1 MIYSVPFCILVP
13 LSLALALQTRFRG
26 SKFYQALYY
35 LPSLLS
41 ISTVT
46 LSWRY
51 VFATDYGIV
60 NKFLGSPHNWFA
72 PPYSWIM
79 LVVVT
84 VWWCTG
90 GTMVIYQSALASIPQ
105 DQYEAAAV
113 DGAGAWAKFRHITM
127 PGMRYPLMYTLVMAV
142 VAQFNIYG
150 QPSIMTGFANQE
162 ANAVLLMYVYENSV
176 KKQVAGMSAAMALIL
191 GLCIMVVSFIQMKV
205 MRANTPE

>member
-1 MIYSVPFCILVP
+1 
-13 LSLALALQTRFRG
+13 
-26 SKFYQALYY
+26 
-35 LPSLLS
+35 
-41 ISTVT
+41 
-46 LSWRY
+46 
-51 VFATDYGIV
+51 
-60 NKFLGSPHNWFA
+60 
-72 PPYSWIM
+72 
-79 LVVVT
+79 
-84 VWWCTG
+84 
-90 GTMVIYQSALASIPQ
+90 MVIYQSALASIPQ